1 MDSEKT
7 LSYFINESEK
17 LVHKKFKKKIRIA
30 LLSSYTVNGLKEI
43 VQVKCAEYGISA
55 SIYEG
60 PYNQYSQEILNV
72 NSNFYKFKPDIV
84 FLIIDSR
91 DIFDELY
98 HFPYLKSTEQKKNI
112 C

>member
-98 HFPYLKSTEQKKNI
+98 HLSLI
-112 C
+112 HI